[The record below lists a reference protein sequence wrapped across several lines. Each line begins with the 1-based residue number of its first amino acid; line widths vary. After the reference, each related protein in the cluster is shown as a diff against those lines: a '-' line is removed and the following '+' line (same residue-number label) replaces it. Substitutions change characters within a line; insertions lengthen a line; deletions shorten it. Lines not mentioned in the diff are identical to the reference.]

1 MHHGF
6 VRVAAATP
14 KLRVADCQYNA
25 EQIILLM
32 GQAQRESVDIVVFPE
47 LCITGYTCGDLFH
60 TKTLQDAALEALQK
74 IMQAAETDFD
84 GVAIVGLPLAINGML
99 YNVAISIQQWH
110 TDCVVI
116 KKYLPNYKEFYDQRY
131 FSTAEI
137 CSDTWFNLCGRDIS
151 VGKDSILQNTS
162 PKQYQDVKLGIEIC
176 EDLWAPNPP
185 SSSLALS
192 GATILCNLS
201 ASNETVGKRAY
212 RRKLIESQSGR
223 CIAAYIYSSSGIGES
238 TTDLV
243 FGGHAIIAENGTIL
257 NESKLL
263 QMDSQLTVSDISID
277 NLVHD
282 RIQSTTYSNPSADR
296 RKLVDL
302 QVHGLELTDRSSD
315 HTLAR
320 LRPNP
325 AHPFVPDNLA
335 TLDER
340 CEEIFQ
346 LQVVGLSQRLKHVN
360 LNQVAIGV
368 SGGLDSTLALLVTCR
383 AFDRLGLS
391 REGIL
396 AFSMP
401 GFGTSSQTR
410 SNATQ
415 LMQQLGVTMREIDIR
430 QLCLDEWKALQYK
443 PFGIDLTTH
452 SIETLA
458 EQLSQLRIDDRH
470 DLTFENVQARIR
482 TNLLMNSAFT
492 IGTGDMSELALGW
505 CTYNAD
511 HMSMYNVNVSVPKT
525 LVKFLVRW
533 VADHDYDG
541 VTRKTLFDIAET
553 RISPELLPLSAT
565 GETQSTEETVGPYEL
580 HDYFLYHFLRYG
592 ASPTSILYQAQ
603 HAKFDQTYTIE
614 ELKKWLT
621 VFFRRFFASQ
631 YKRSC
636 LPDGPKVGTV
646 SLSPRGDWRMPSDA
660 VVSEWLREIAAL

>member
-25 EQIILLM
+25 EQIIELL
-32 GQAQRESVDIVVFPE
+32 GQAQSQSVDIVVFPE

-60 TKTLQDAALEALQK
+60 TKTLQDAAMEALERILVASK
-74 IMQAAETDFD
+74 TIYD
-84 GVAIVGLPLAINGML
+84 GVAAVGMPISIDGRLF
-99 YNVAISIQQWH
+99 NVAVMLQSGKVESSIPK
-110 TDCVVI
+110 T
-116 KKYLPNYKEFYDQRY
+116 YLPNYKEFYEQRY
-131 FSTAEI
+131 FAS
-137 CSDTWFNLCGRDIS
+137 SDSQVNYWFPLRKQSAQIEVNVIS
-151 VGKDSILQNTS
+151 SFQNNDNIRIGT
-162 PKQYQDVKLGIEIC
+162 EIC
-176 EDLWAPNPP
+176 EDLWAPIPP
-185 SSSLALS
+185 STHHALA
-192 GATILCNLS
+192 GATLLCNLS
-201 ASNETVGKRAY
+201 ASNETVGKMAY
-212 RRKLIESQSGR
+212 RRQLIASQSGR

-238 TTDLV
+238 TSDV
-243 FGGHAIIAENGTIL
+243 VYGGHAVIAENGNIIA
-257 NESKLL
+257 ESKRFL
-263 QMDSQLTVSDISID
+263 DTNSLTTADISVD
-277 NLVHD
+277 NLIHD
-282 RIQSTTYSNPSADR
+282 RIVSTTYSHHRHGIEASNDQARYSGGQFTVPKFSDNAPS
-296 RKLVDL
+296 L
-302 QVHGLELTDRSSD
+302 
-315 HTLAR
+315 

-325 AHPFVPDNLA
+325 AHPFVPDNPV

-360 LNQVAIGV
+360 LKQVAIGV

-391 REGIL
+391 RRGIL

-401 GFGTSSQTR
+401 GFGTSPRTR
-410 SNATQ
+410 NNSKA

-430 QLCLDEWKALQYK
+430 QLCMDEWKALDYK
-443 PFGIDLTTH
+443 PFYIDLSSH
-452 SIETLA
+452 TLDTLTEELA
-458 EQLSQLRIDDRH
+458 KVDVEVCH

-482 TNLLMNSAFT
+482 TSLLMNSGFT

-511 HMSMYNVNVSVPKT
+511 HMSMYNVNVSIPKT

-541 VTRKTLFDIAET
+541 EVRETLLDIANT
-553 RISPELLPLSAT
+553 NISPELLPLSAT
-565 GETQSTEETVGPYEL
+565 GETQSTEATVGPYEL

-592 ASPTSILYQAQ
+592 ASPESILYQASQ
-603 HAKFDQTYTIE
+603 AKFDTEYTAE
-614 ELKKWLT
+614 ELKQWLT
-621 VFFRRFFASQ
+621 EFFKRFFASQ

-660 VVSEWLREIAAL
+660 AVTEWLRAIEAL